1 MDDARPI
8 SRSAQVNTGLRQGCL
23 THSRAVALMVL
34 VALMWSTAGV
44 VTRHLDA
51 ARSFE
56 VTFWRSLF
64 SGLGV
69 VVALLLMRGRALW
82 GLLRDGRWALWV
94 CGLCWGVMFTNFM
107 LALTLTTVAMVLV
120 TLAIAPLITALFAR
134 VFLRHRLPGRTWGAI
149 AVAGAGIAW
158 MFGREALAGGSSMT
172 GALVALG
179 VPIAGAT
186 NWTLLQY
193 LHQRHAR
200 NPSVA
205 EPEMLP
211 AVLIGALLSV
221 AVTAPLAWPFAASA
235 HDLGL
240 LFGLG
245 VFQLALPCLLS
256 VMLTK
261 VLAAAEISLLAL
273 LEVVF
278 GVALAWVGAGE
289 VPGANTLSGGALV
302 IGALLVNEALAMRQ
316 RGRFSPVA
324 GRQ

>member
-1 MDDARPI
+1 
-8 SRSAQVNTGLRQGCL
+8 
-23 THSRAVALMVL
+23 MVL
-34 VALMWSTAGV
+34 VALLWSTAGV
-44 VTRHLDA
+44 ATRHLDA

-64 SGLGV
+64 AALGMF
-69 VVALLLMRGRALW
+69 VALCLMRGWRLWALVRS
-82 GLLRDGRWALWV
+82 GGWALWV
-94 CGLCWGVMFTNFM
+94 VGLCWAVMFTNFM
-107 LALTLTTVAMVLV
+107 LALTLTSVATVLV

-134 VFLRHRLPGRTWGAI
+134 LFLHHRLPGRTWSAI
-149 AVAGAGIAW
+149 ALAGLGIGW
-158 MFGREALAGGSSMT
+158 MFGRQALADGGSMT

-186 NWTLLQY
+186 NWTLLQH

-200 NPSVA
+200 DPSVA

-211 AVLIGALLSV
+211 AVLIGALMSV
-221 AVTAPLAWPFAASA
+221 AITAPLAWPFAASG

-240 LFGLG
+240 LAGLG
-245 VFQLALPCLLS
+245 VFQLAVPCLLS

-302 IGALLVNEALAMRQ
+302 IGALLVNEALAMRE
-316 RGRFSPVA
+316 RRRVSPIA
-324 GRQ
+324 ARQ